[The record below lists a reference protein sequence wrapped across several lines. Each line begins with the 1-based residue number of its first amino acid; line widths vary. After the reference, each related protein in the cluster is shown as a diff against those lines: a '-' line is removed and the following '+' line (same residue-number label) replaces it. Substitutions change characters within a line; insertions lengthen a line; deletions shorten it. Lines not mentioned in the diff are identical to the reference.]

1 MQKKIHSRKNYKLRL
16 IGFLILM
23 FFVVIFLAPYF
34 WMLSNS
40 FKSTKE
46 ILLEP
51 NHLLPEHF
59 TLDSYKKVLFE
70 SLFFIWFKNSA
81 IVSIIDTLV
90 ILFSSSIIGFVLS
103 KYKFKLNQP
112 FFALVLATMM
122 VPVTAVIIPNFMLIS
137 SLGWYDRIVS
147 LIVPTFF
154 NAFGIFLCK
163 QYIDDIPKELFESA
177 MLDGASDMKIYTQ
190 IVLPMIRPA
199 LGSLTIF
206 TFLGIWN
213 DYETPLI
220 YLNTSKNMTLP
231 LALSYFNNQ
240 HISDLSATMAAASL
254 IMFPVTIL
262 FLIFH
267 TMNLQNYQETGKK
280 RSLILQSSSL

>member
-1 MQKKIHSRKNYKLRL
+1 MKKRIRDRKNFKLRL
-16 IGFLILM
+16 AGFLILM
-23 FFVVIFLAPYF
+23 IFAVIFLAPYF

-51 NHLLPEHF
+51 NHLLPEQF
-59 TLDSYKKVLFE
+59 TLESYRKVLFY
-70 SLFFIWFKNSA
+70 SLFFTWFKNSA
-81 IVSIIDTLV
+81 IVSITDTVV

-103 KYKFKLNQP
+103 KYKFRMNKP

-137 SLGWYDRIVS
+137 SLGWYDRIIS

-177 MLDGASDMKIYTQ
+177 MLDGATDLKIYNR

-240 HISDLSATMAAASL
+240 HMSDLSATMAAASL
-254 IMFPVTIL
+254 IMLPVTIL
-262 FLIFH
+262 FLVFQKQFIKGI
-267 TMNLQNYQETGKK
+267 TMTGMK
-280 RSLILQSSSL
+280 

>member
-1 MQKKIHSRKNYKLRL
+1 
-16 IGFLILM
+16 
-23 FFVVIFLAPYF
+23 
-34 WMLSNS
+34 
-40 FKSTKE
+40 
-46 ILLEP
+46 
-51 NHLLPEHF
+51 
-59 TLDSYKKVLFE
+59 
-70 SLFFIWFKNSA
+70 
-81 IVSIIDTLV
+81 
-90 ILFSSSIIGFVLS
+90 
-103 KYKFKLNQP
+103 
-112 FFALVLATMM
+112 MM

-262 FLIFH
+262 FLIFQKEFIKGIA
-267 TMNLQNYQETGKK
+267 MTGMK
-280 RSLILQSSSL
+280 

>member
-1 MQKKIHSRKNYKLRL
+1 MKKRIRDRKNFKLRL
-16 IGFLILM
+16 AGFLILM
-23 FFVVIFLAPYF
+23 IFAIIFLAPYF

-51 NHLLPEHF
+51 NHLLPEQF
-59 TLDSYKKVLFE
+59 TLESYRKVLFD
-70 SLFFIWFKNSA
+70 SLFFTWFKNSA
-81 IVSIIDTLV
+81 IVSITDTV
-90 ILFSSSIIGFVLS
+90 IILFSSSIIGFVLS
-103 KYKFKLNQP
+103 KYKFRMNKP

-137 SLGWYDRIVS
+137 SLGWYDRIIS

-177 MLDGASDMKIYTQ
+177 MLDGATDLKIYNR

-240 HISDLSATMAAASL
+240 HMSDLSATMAAASL
-254 IMFPVTIL
+254 IMLPVTIL
-262 FLIFH
+262 FLVFQKQFIKGI
-267 TMNLQNYQETGKK
+267 TMTGMK
-280 RSLILQSSSL
+280 

>member
-1 MQKKIHSRKNYKLRL
+1 MQKKIHGRKNYKLRL

-262 FLIFH
+262 FLIFQKEFIKGIA
-267 TMNLQNYQETGKK
+267 MTGMK
-280 RSLILQSSSL
+280 

>member
-262 FLIFH
+262 FLIFQKEFIKGIA
-267 TMNLQNYQETGKK
+267 MTGMK
-280 RSLILQSSSL
+280 

>member
-23 FFVVIFLAPYF
+23 FFVVFFLAPYF

-262 FLIFH
+262 FLIFQKEFIKGIA
-267 TMNLQNYQETGKK
+267 MTGMK
-280 RSLILQSSSL
+280 

>member
-1 MQKKIHSRKNYKLRL
+1 MKKLFRNRKNLKFRI
-16 IGFLILM
+16 IGFFILM
-23 FFVVIFLAPYF
+23 IFAVVFLAPYF

-51 NHLLPEHF
+51 NHLLPEKF
-59 TLDSYKKVLFE
+59 TLESYRKVLFD
-70 SLFFIWFKNSA
+70 SLFFTWFKNSA
-81 IVSIIDTLV
+81 IVSITDTLV

-103 KYKFKLNQP
+103 KYKFRMNQP

-137 SLGWYDRIVS
+137 HLGWYDKIIS

-177 MLDGASDMKIYTQ
+177 MLDGASDFKIYTG
-190 IVLPMIRPA
+190 IVFPMIRPA

-240 HISDLSATMAAASL
+240 HMSDLSATMAAASL
-254 IMFPVTIL
+254 IMLPVTIL
-262 FLIFH
+262 FLVFQKEFIKGI
-267 TMNLQNYQETGKK
+267 TMTGMK
-280 RSLILQSSSL
+280 

>member
-1 MQKKIHSRKNYKLRL
+1 
-16 IGFLILM
+16 
-23 FFVVIFLAPYF
+23 
-34 WMLSNS
+34 
-40 FKSTKE
+40 
-46 ILLEP
+46 
-51 NHLLPEHF
+51 
-59 TLDSYKKVLFE
+59 
-70 SLFFIWFKNSA
+70 
-81 IVSIIDTLV
+81 
-90 ILFSSSIIGFVLS
+90 
-103 KYKFKLNQP
+103 
-112 FFALVLATMM
+112 
-122 VPVTAVIIPNFMLIS
+122 
-137 SLGWYDRIVS
+137 
-147 LIVPTFF
+147 
-154 NAFGIFLCK
+154 
-163 QYIDDIPKELFESA
+163 

-262 FLIFH
+262 FLIFQKEFIKGIA
-267 TMNLQNYQETGKK
+267 MTGMK
-280 RSLILQSSSL
+280 

>member
-220 YLNTSKNMTLP
+220 YLNTSNNMTLP

-262 FLIFH
+262 FLIFQKEFIKGIA
-267 TMNLQNYQETGKK
+267 MTGMK
-280 RSLILQSSSL
+280 

>member
-1 MQKKIHSRKNYKLRL
+1 MKKRIRDRKNFKLRL
-16 IGFLILM
+16 AGFLSLM
-23 FFVVIFLAPYF
+23 IFADIFLAPYF

-51 NHLLPEHF
+51 NHLLPEQF
-59 TLDSYKKVLFE
+59 TLESYRKVLFD
-70 SLFFIWFKNSA
+70 SLFFTWFKNSA
-81 IVSIIDTLV
+81 IVSITDTVV

-103 KYKFKLNQP
+103 KYKFRMNKP
-112 FFALVLATMM
+112 FFALVLAPMM
-122 VPVTAVIIPNFMLIS
+122 GPVTAVIIPNFMLIS
-137 SLGWYDRIVS
+137 SLGWYDRIIS

-163 QYIDDIPKELFESA
+163 QYIDDIPKELLESA
-177 MLDGASDMKIYTQ
+177 MLDGATDLKIYNR

-240 HISDLSATMAAASL
+240 HMSDLSATMAAASL
-254 IMFPVTIL
+254 IMLPVTIL
-262 FLIFH
+262 FLVFQKQFIKGI
-267 TMNLQNYQETGKK
+267 TMTGMK
-280 RSLILQSSSL
+280 

>member
-1 MQKKIHSRKNYKLRL
+1 MKKRIRDRKNFKLRL
-16 IGFLILM
+16 AGFLILM
-23 FFVVIFLAPYF
+23 IFAVIFLAPYF

-59 TLDSYKKVLFE
+59 TLESYRKVLFD
-70 SLFFIWFKNSA
+70 SLFFTWFKNSA
-81 IVSIIDTLV
+81 IVSITDTVV

-103 KYKFKLNQP
+103 KYKFRMNKP

-137 SLGWYDRIVS
+137 SLGWYDRIIS

-177 MLDGASDMKIYTQ
+177 MLDGATDLKIYNR

-240 HISDLSATMAAASL
+240 HMSDLSATMAAASL
-254 IMFPVTIL
+254 IMLPVTIL
-262 FLIFH
+262 FLVFQKQFIKGI
-267 TMNLQNYQETGKK
+267 TMTGMK
-280 RSLILQSSSL
+280 

>member
-1 MQKKIHSRKNYKLRL
+1 MKKRIRDRKNFKLRL
-16 IGFLILM
+16 AGFLILM
-23 FFVVIFLAPYF
+23 IFAVIFLAPYF

-51 NHLLPEHF
+51 NHLLPEQF
-59 TLDSYKKVLFE
+59 TLESYRKVLFD
-70 SLFFIWFKNSA
+70 SLFFTWFKNSA
-81 IVSIIDTLV
+81 IVSITDTVV

-103 KYKFKLNQP
+103 KYKFRMNKP

-122 VPVTAVIIPNFMLIS
+122 VPVTVVIIPNFMQIS
-137 SLGWYDRIVS
+137 SLGWYDRIIS

-177 MLDGASDMKIYTQ
+177 MLDGATDLKIYNR

-240 HISDLSATMAAASL
+240 HMSDLSATMAAASL
-254 IMFPVTIL
+254 IMLPVTIL
-262 FLIFH
+262 FLVFQKQFIKGI
-267 TMNLQNYQETGKK
+267 TMTGMK
-280 RSLILQSSSL
+280 

>member
-1 MQKKIHSRKNYKLRL
+1 MKKRIRDRKNFKLRL
-16 IGFLILM
+16 AGFLILM
-23 FFVVIFLAPYF
+23 IFAVIFLAPYF

-51 NHLLPEHF
+51 NHLLPEQF
-59 TLDSYKKVLFE
+59 TLESYRKVLFD
-70 SLFFIWFKNSA
+70 SLFFTWFKNSA
-81 IVSIIDTLV
+81 IVSITDTVV

-103 KYKFKLNQP
+103 KYKFRMNKP

-137 SLGWYDRIVS
+137 SLGWYDRIIS

-177 MLDGASDMKIYTQ
+177 MLDGATDLKIYNR

-240 HISDLSATMAAASL
+240 HMSDLSATMAAASL
-254 IMFPVTIL
+254 IMLPVTLL
-262 FLIFH
+262 FLVFQKQFIKGI
-267 TMNLQNYQETGKK
+267 TMTGMK
-280 RSLILQSSSL
+280 

>member
-1 MQKKIHSRKNYKLRL
+1 MKKRIRDRKNFKLRL
-16 IGFLILM
+16 AGFLILM
-23 FFVVIFLAPYF
+23 IFAVIFLAPYF

-51 NHLLPEHF
+51 NHLLPEQF
-59 TLDSYKKVLFE
+59 TLESYRKVLFD
-70 SLFFIWFKNSA
+70 SLFFTWFKNSA
-81 IVSIIDTLV
+81 IVSITDTV
-90 ILFSSSIIGFVLS
+90 IILFSSSIIGFVLS
-103 KYKFKLNQP
+103 KYKFRMNKP

-137 SLGWYDRIVS
+137 SLGWYDRIIS

-177 MLDGASDMKIYTQ
+177 MLDGATDLKIYNR

-240 HISDLSATMAAASL
+240 HMSDLSATMAAASL
-254 IMFPVTIL
+254 IMLPVTIL
-262 FLIFH
+262 FLVFQKQFIKGI
-267 TMNLQNYQETGKK
+267 TMTGMK
-280 RSLILQSSSL
+280 

>member
-1 MQKKIHSRKNYKLRL
+1 M
-16 IGFLILM
+16 
-23 FFVVIFLAPYF
+23 
-34 WMLSNS
+34 
-40 FKSTKE
+40 
-46 ILLEP
+46 
-51 NHLLPEHF
+51 PEHF

-262 FLIFH
+262 FLIFQKEFIKGIA
-267 TMNLQNYQETGKK
+267 MTGMK
-280 RSLILQSSSL
+280 

>member
-1 MQKKIHSRKNYKLRL
+1 MKKRIRDRKNFKLRL
-16 IGFLILM
+16 AGFLILM
-23 FFVVIFLAPYF
+23 IFAVIFLAPYF

-51 NHLLPEHF
+51 NHLLPEQF
-59 TLDSYKKVLFE
+59 TLESYRKVLFD
-70 SLFFIWFKNSA
+70 SLFFTWFKNSA
-81 IVSIIDTLV
+81 IVSITDTVV

-103 KYKFKLNQP
+103 KYKFRMNKP

-137 SLGWYDRIVS
+137 SLGWYDRIIS

-177 MLDGASDMKIYTQ
+177 MLDGATDLKIYNR

-240 HISDLSATMAAASL
+240 HMSDLAATMAAASL
-254 IMFPVTIL
+254 IMLPVTIL
-262 FLIFH
+262 FLVFQKQFIKGI
-267 TMNLQNYQETGKK
+267 TMTGMK
-280 RSLILQSSSL
+280 

>member
-1 MQKKIHSRKNYKLRL
+1 MKKRIRDQKNFKLRL
-16 IGFLILM
+16 AGFLILM
-23 FFVVIFLAPYF
+23 IFAIIFLAPYF

-51 NHLLPEHF
+51 NHLLPEQF
-59 TLDSYKKVLFE
+59 TLESYRKVLFD
-70 SLFFIWFKNSA
+70 SLFFTWFKNSA
-81 IVSIIDTLV
+81 IVSITDTVV

-103 KYKFKLNQP
+103 KYKFRMNKP

-137 SLGWYDRIVS
+137 SLGWYDRIIS

-177 MLDGASDMKIYTQ
+177 MLDGATDLKIYNR

-240 HISDLSATMAAASL
+240 HMSDLSATMAAASL
-254 IMFPVTIL
+254 IMLPVTIL
-262 FLIFH
+262 FLVFQKQFIKGI
-267 TMNLQNYQETGKK
+267 TMTGMK
-280 RSLILQSSSL
+280 

>member
-1 MQKKIHSRKNYKLRL
+1 MKKRIRDRKNFKLRL
-16 IGFLILM
+16 AGFLILM
-23 FFVVIFLAPYF
+23 IFAVIFLAPYF

-51 NHLLPEHF
+51 NHLLPEQF
-59 TLDSYKKVLFE
+59 TLESYRKVLFD
-70 SLFFIWFKNSA
+70 SLFFTWFKNSA
-81 IVSIIDTLV
+81 IVSITDTVV

-103 KYKFKLNQP
+103 KYKFRMNKP

-137 SLGWYDRIVS
+137 SLGWYDRIIS

-177 MLDGASDMKIYTQ
+177 MLDGATDLKIYNR

-240 HISDLSATMAAASL
+240 HMSDLSATMAAASL
-254 IMFPVTIL
+254 IMLPVTIL
-262 FLIFH
+262 FLVFQKQFIKGI
-267 TMNLQNYQETGKK
+267 TMTGMK
-280 RSLILQSSSL
+280 

>member
-137 SLGWYDRIVS
+137 MHSEYSYANSIS
-147 LIVPTFF
+147 
-154 NAFGIFLCK
+154 
-163 QYIDDIPKELFESA
+163 
-177 MLDGASDMKIYTQ
+177 MIYQ
-190 IVLPMIRPA
+190 RNSSRVQCLMVLP
-199 LGSLTIF
+199 T
-206 TFLGIWN
+206 
-213 DYETPLI
+213 
-220 YLNTSKNMTLP
+220 
-231 LALSYFNNQ
+231 
-240 HISDLSATMAAASL
+240 
-254 IMFPVTIL
+254 
-262 FLIFH
+262 
-267 TMNLQNYQETGKK
+267 
-280 RSLILQSSSL
+280 

>member
-1 MQKKIHSRKNYKLRL
+1 MKKRIRDRKNFNLRL
-16 IGFLILM
+16 AGFLILM
-23 FFVVIFLAPYF
+23 IFAVIFLAPYF

-51 NHLLPEHF
+51 NHLLPEQF
-59 TLDSYKKVLFE
+59 TLESYRKVLFD
-70 SLFFIWFKNSA
+70 SLFFTWFKNSA
-81 IVSIIDTLV
+81 IVSITDTVV

-103 KYKFKLNQP
+103 KYKFRMNKP

-137 SLGWYDRIVS
+137 SLGWYDRIIS

-177 MLDGASDMKIYTQ
+177 MLDGATDLKIYNR

-240 HISDLSATMAAASL
+240 HMSDLSATMAAASL
-254 IMFPVTIL
+254 IMLPVTIL
-262 FLIFH
+262 FLVFQKQFIKGI
-267 TMNLQNYQETGKK
+267 TMTGMK
-280 RSLILQSSSL
+280 

>member
-112 FFALVLATMM
+112 FFALDLATMM

-262 FLIFH
+262 FLIFQKEFIKGIA
-267 TMNLQNYQETGKK
+267 MTGMK
-280 RSLILQSSSL
+280 

>member
-1 MQKKIHSRKNYKLRL
+1 MKKRIRDRKNFKLRL
-16 IGFLILM
+16 AGFLILM
-23 FFVVIFLAPYF
+23 IFAVIFLAPYF

-51 NHLLPEHF
+51 NHLLPEQF
-59 TLDSYKKVLFE
+59 TLESYRKVLFD
-70 SLFFIWFKNSA
+70 SLFFTWFKNSA
-81 IVSIIDTLV
+81 IVSITDTVV

-103 KYKFKLNQP
+103 KYKFRMNKP

-122 VPVTAVIIPNFMLIS
+122 VPVTAVIIPNFMQIS
-137 SLGWYDRIVS
+137 SLGWYDRIIS

-177 MLDGASDMKIYTQ
+177 MLDGATDLKIYNR

-240 HISDLSATMAAASL
+240 HMSDLSATMAAASL
-254 IMFPVTIL
+254 IMLPVTIL
-262 FLIFH
+262 FLVFQKQFIKGI
-267 TMNLQNYQETGKK
+267 TMTGMK
-280 RSLILQSSSL
+280 

>member
-137 SLGWYDRIVS
+137 SLGWYDRIIS

-177 MLDGASDMKIYTQ
+177 MLDGATDLKIYNR

-240 HISDLSATMAAASL
+240 HMSDLSATMAAASL
-254 IMFPVTIL
+254 IMLPVTIL
-262 FLIFH
+262 FLVFQKQFIKGI
-267 TMNLQNYQETGKK
+267 TMTGMK
-280 RSLILQSSSL
+280 

>member
-1 MQKKIHSRKNYKLRL
+1 MKKRIRDRKNFKLRL
-16 IGFLILM
+16 AGFLILM
-23 FFVVIFLAPYF
+23 IFAIIFLAPYF

-51 NHLLPEHF
+51 NHLLPEQF
-59 TLDSYKKVLFE
+59 TLESYRKVLFD
-70 SLFFIWFKNSA
+70 SLFFTWFKNSA
-81 IVSIIDTLV
+81 IVSITDTVV

-103 KYKFKLNQP
+103 KYKFRMNKP

-137 SLGWYDRIVS
+137 SLGWYDRIIS

-177 MLDGASDMKIYTQ
+177 MLDGATDLKIYNR

-240 HISDLSATMAAASL
+240 HMSDLSATMAAASL
-254 IMFPVTIL
+254 IMLPVTIL
-262 FLIFH
+262 FLVFQKQFIKGI
-267 TMNLQNYQETGKK
+267 TMTGMK
-280 RSLILQSSSL
+280 

>member
-1 MQKKIHSRKNYKLRL
+1 MKKRIRDRKNFKLRL
-16 IGFLILM
+16 AGFLILM
-23 FFVVIFLAPYF
+23 IFAVIFLAPYF

-51 NHLLPEHF
+51 NHLLPEQF
-59 TLDSYKKVLFE
+59 TLESYRKVLFD
-70 SLFFIWFKNSA
+70 SLFFTWFKNSA
-81 IVSIIDTLV
+81 IVSITDTVV

-103 KYKFKLNQP
+103 KYKFRMNKP

-137 SLGWYDRIVS
+137 SLGWYDRIIS

-177 MLDGASDMKIYTQ
+177 MLDGATDLKIYNR

-240 HISDLSATMAAASL
+240 HMSDLSATMAAASL
-254 IMFPVTIL
+254 IMLPVTIL
-262 FLIFH
+262 FLVFQKQFIKGI
-267 TMNLQNYQETGKK
+267 TITGMK
-280 RSLILQSSSL
+280 

>member
-70 SLFFIWFKNSA
+70 SLFFIWFNNSA

-262 FLIFH
+262 FLIFQKEFIKGIA
-267 TMNLQNYQETGKK
+267 MTGMK
-280 RSLILQSSSL
+280 

>member
-1 MQKKIHSRKNYKLRL
+1 MKKRIRDRKNFKLRL
-16 IGFLILM
+16 AGFLILM
-23 FFVVIFLAPYF
+23 IFAVIFLAPYF

-51 NHLLPEHF
+51 NHLLPEQF
-59 TLDSYKKVLFE
+59 TLESYRKVLFD
-70 SLFFIWFKNSA
+70 SLFFTWFKNSA
-81 IVSIIDTLV
+81 IVSITDTVV
-90 ILFSSSIIGFVLS
+90 ILFSSSIIGFILS
-103 KYKFKLNQP
+103 KYKFRMNKP

-137 SLGWYDRIVS
+137 SLGWYDRIIS

-177 MLDGASDMKIYTQ
+177 MLDGATDLKIYNR

-240 HISDLSATMAAASL
+240 HMSDLSATMAAASL
-254 IMFPVTIL
+254 IMLPVTIL
-262 FLIFH
+262 FLVFQKQFIKGI
-267 TMNLQNYQETGKK
+267 TMTGMK
-280 RSLILQSSSL
+280 